1 MPAYNFREVV
11 VKTAESREI
20 KLYDFQRDVLW
31 EIENDLKKERIT
43 AEEAI
48 EKLKKDKDFSKLT
61 RDDFEEIIDAIK

>member
-1 MPAYNFREVV
+1 M
-11 VKTAESREI
+11 KTAESREI
-20 KLYDFQRDVLW
+20 KLYDFQKDFLW